1 MLATVSRRKAPLCR
15 IPQALIE
22 LEAPSLRGILQNRV
36 LIAKRA
42 DFFKKME
49 ARALTFSPAYGIT
62 SRIDKSNGG
71 FRSWDFLTAKKREE
85 KLMNEKT
92 SRAIAIAVSYTAP
105 EEIGEDVG
113 ANFGKAVFKLNKDST
128 WVELEVILRENVGAI
143 VAGDQWIVKLDED
156 FTRIVTP
163 QLKLSRNSQYR
174 IADEK

>member
-1 MLATVSRRKAPLCR
+1 M
-15 IPQALIE
+15 
-22 LEAPSLRGILQNRV
+22 G
-36 LIAKRA
+36 
-42 DFFKKME
+42 FF
-49 ARALTFSPAYGIT
+49 
-62 SRIDKSNGG
+62 
-71 FRSWDFLTAKKREE
+71 DFLTAKKREE
-85 KLMNEKT
+85 KLVNEKT